1 MTILRC
7 LIATATAAGAVIQ
20 SPHAAAQ
27 EWGIYLFCKG
37 KVESSG
43 KSMDAHL
50 DLAMR
55 RNSQQAL
62 VQRSNV
68 APVGERF
75 RFETSPAYY
84 SMVFHAPQR
93 GSVLYHDWIRG
104 RLFIWNPDL
113 HKLRTIRVAI
123 NRQSADLEGELLD
136 GRRDLMAR
144 LRMKCQA
151 KDNET
156 VEEPKF

>member
-1 MTILRC
+1 MIRLPSLRR
-7 LIATATAAGAVIQ
+7 ATLAGFTLLAGTEA
-20 SPHAAAQ
+20 PAQ
-27 EWGIYLFCKG
+27 EWGIYLFCRG
-37 KVESSG
+37 KVDAGG

-75 RFETSPAYY
+75 KFETSPVYY

-93 GSVLYHDWIRG
+93 GSVLYQDWIRG
-104 RLFIWNPDL
+104 RLFVWNPDL
-113 HKLRTIRVAI
+113 HKLRTIRVSI
-123 NRQSADLEGELLD
+123 NRQSADLEGEMLD
-136 GRRDLMAR
+136 GRREQMAR
-144 LRMKCQA
+144 IRMKCQA

-156 VEEPKF
+156 VEDPKF